1 MRNEVVMRGVRSDL
15 GAIWFSDDPASDGVV
30 NNHIINDSTPIGGV
44 TIIWSG
50 LKHVPFIIT
59 HPIVPDAAITVSASA
74 IPVCDPII
82 ECINDLDGED
92 LLHFPLTL
100 KTNVLI
106 RFTLKEAIDQTILTV
121 GLSSFNLTIG
131 CHSNGDL
138 PSGTSFTMKRLG
150 ALSTQFSEER
160 DWIPDCTVLCC
171 SRQRDGAAIPFPA
184 MLLTG
189 NRVPSVATI
198 LCSAFDAVQW
208 GAGLMCGVVIG
219 MSAHA

>member
-1 MRNEVVMRGVRSDL
+1 MRGVRSDL
-15 GAIWFSDDPASDGVV
+15 GAMEFSDDPASDGVV
-30 NNHIINDSTPIGGV
+30 YNNIINDSTPDRGL

-50 LKHVPFIIT
+50 VKHVPFIIT
-59 HPIVPDAAITVSASA
+59 HPIIPDTAKTMSASA
-74 IPVCDPII
+74 IPVCDPVI

-131 CHSNGDL
+131 YHSNGDL
-138 PSGTSFTMKRLG
+138 PSGTSFTIKRLG
-150 ALSTQFSEER
+150 ALSAFSEER

-171 SRQRDGAAIPFPA
+171 NRQRDGAAIPFPA

-198 LCSAFDAVQW
+198 FVLR
-208 GAGLMCGVVIG
+208 LMLFNGVLV
-219 MSAHA
+219 

>member
-1 MRNEVVMRGVRSDL
+1 M
-15 GAIWFSDDPASDGVV
+15 
-30 NNHIINDSTPIGGV
+30 NNHIINDNTPNGGV

-50 LKHVPFIIT
+50 IKHVLFIIT

-106 RFTLKEAIDQTILTV
+106 RSTLKEAIDQTILTV

-138 PSGTSFTMKRLG
+138 PSGTPFTIKRLG

-160 DWIPDCTVLCC
+160 DWIPDCAVHCR
-171 SRQRDGAAIPFPA
+171 SRERDGAALPFPA

-198 LCSAFDAVQW
+198 FLHTFDAVQ
-208 GAGLMCGVVIG
+208 
-219 MSAHA
+219 